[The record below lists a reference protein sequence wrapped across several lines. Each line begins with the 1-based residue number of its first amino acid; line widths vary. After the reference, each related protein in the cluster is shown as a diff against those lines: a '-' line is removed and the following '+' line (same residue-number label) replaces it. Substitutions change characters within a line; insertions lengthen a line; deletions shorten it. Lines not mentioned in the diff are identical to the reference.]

1 MNCRL
6 SRSYPT
12 MAQICHESVCFS
24 EYKKGVFPITPQ
36 FPRLDP
42 VAIVLLFASTDTS
55 NSHEAAHAVAIRAYP
70 TISFISYRSCMAP
83 CSDHHFVS
91 DAPRSF
97 A

>member
-1 MNCRL
+1 
-6 SRSYPT
+6 

-24 EYKKGVFPITPQ
+24 EYVKGGFPISPQ

-42 VAIVLLFASTDTS
+42 VTIVFSVASTDTS
-55 NSHEAAHAVAIRAYP
+55 NSHEADHAVAIRAYP
-70 TISFISYRSCMAP
+70 TISFLSFRSCSAP
-83 CSDHHFVS
+83 CSDHHFIS